1 MNRIRI
7 IIPCYNEEE
16 NIFEIYRN
24 ITKEI
29 ESDSQIM
36 STCNISFLY
45 INDGSTDGT
54 WYKINELVNYSDAVN
69 VDYINLSRNFG
80 KESAMMA
87 GIDNSLDYD
96 AVIFVDADGQDSP
109 KVIPQMIREYMRGY
123 DDVYAKRTHRE
134 DSGRIDRFLTQCFY
148 WLMGR
153 TSKFDIPSNVGDFR
167 LLDKKCLQALSS
179 MRERNRYTKGIFAYI
194 GYKKKEI
201 LFERPN
207 REIGKSKWNLA
218 KRIGFA
224 VNALIDFSTVS
235 YKLPLSIGA
244 ILMILGVSWLFIFP
258 WDEPKLR
265 IDLLVL
271 DILTALSGVIFF
283 CTGILAKILS
293 VILQESKQRPSY
305 FIQDKS

>member
-36 STCNISFLY
+36 STCNVSFLY

-54 WYKINELVNYSDAVN
+54 WYKINELANYSDAVN

-109 KVIPQMIREYMRGY
+109 QVIPQMIREYMRGY
-123 DDVYAKRTHRE
+123 DDVYAKRIYRE
-134 DSGRIDRFLTQCFY
+134 DGGKIDRFLTQCFY
-148 WLMGR
+148 RLMR
-153 TSKFDIPSNVGDFR
+153 KTSKFDIPANVGDFR

-207 REIGKSKWNLA
+207 RKTGKSKWNLV

-224 VNALIDFSTVS
+224 INALIDFSTVS
-235 YKLPLSIGA
+235 YKLPLCIGMMLTLFGCLWL
-244 ILMILGVSWLFIFP
+244 ILSP
-258 WDEPKLR
+258 WNEPKLQA
-265 IDLLVL
+265 DLLVFG
-271 DILTALSGVIFF
+271 ILPLLSGVMFF